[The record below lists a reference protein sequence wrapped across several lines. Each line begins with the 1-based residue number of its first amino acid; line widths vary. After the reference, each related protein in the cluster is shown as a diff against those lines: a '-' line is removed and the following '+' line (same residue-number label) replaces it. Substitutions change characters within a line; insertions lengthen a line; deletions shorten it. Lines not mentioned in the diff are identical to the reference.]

1 MEEIPTGEEVL
12 VDMFFLTEHPIIIL
26 FGSVVSHD
34 FISSTCAERAR
45 LTLVASGA
53 PYLVSTPGGRVDIN
67 RIA

>member
-1 MEEIPTGEEVL
+1 VEEIPIGEEVL
-12 VDMFFLTEHPIIIL
+12 VGMFFLTEHPIIIL
-26 FGSVVSHD
+26 FGSGVSHD